1 MALIASL
8 VVGANNATTLG
19 GDSQKLSTP
28 PDRTRFL
35 GLHRSAAAII
45 VGKNSA
51 VHEDYRQTQVPIFIF
66 SRSEKQLPL
75 SHPSMQQI
83 LIDGDLAERS
93 RQIEDQILGDV
104 VVEAGPQL
112 LAAMISAGVIEI
124 LYLSISPI
132 NGDDNFLDL
141 PDLLSKFVIESE
153 ELVEGTRLL
162 ECRYNSNTANS

>member
-1 MALIASL
+1 
-8 VVGANNATTLG
+8 
-19 GDSQKLSTP
+19 
-28 PDRTRFL
+28 
-35 GLHRSAAAII
+35 
-45 VGKNSA
+45 
-51 VHEDYRQTQVPIFIF
+51 
-66 SRSEKQLPL
+66 
-75 SHPSMQQI
+75 MQQI

-141 PDLLSKFVIESE
+141 PDLLSKFEIESE

>member
-19 GDSQKLSTP
+19 GDSKKLSTP
-28 PDRTRFL
+28 PDRMRFL
-35 GLHRSAAAII
+35 ALHRSAAAII

-66 SRSEKQLPL
+66 SRSEKLLAL
-75 SHPSMQQI
+75 SHPSMQQVFVN
-83 LIDGDLAERS
+83 GDLANCA
-93 RQIEDQILGDV
+93 RQIEDQIDGNI

-112 LAAMISAGVIEI
+112 LAAMINAGVIEI

-141 PDLLSKFVIESE
+141 SDLLSKFETESE
-153 ELVEGTRLL
+153 ELFEGTRLL
-162 ECRYNSNTANS
+162 QCRYNGNAANG

>member
-1 MALIASL
+1 MKFAARNKVALFGLSL
-8 VVGANNATTLG
+8 TLATTLG

-104 VVEAGPQL
+104 VATKPLRHPGAGRNSRQ
-112 LAAMISAGVIEI
+112 
-124 LYLSISPI
+124 
-132 NGDDNFLDL
+132 
-141 PDLLSKFVIESE
+141 
-153 ELVEGTRLL
+153 
-162 ECRYNSNTANS
+162 ECRFNITHTWRDCSQSI